1 MNTYVEFSIRE
12 LYLDFCYYFP
22 SMKDGVI
29 DYYKSGRE
37 ELTIE
42 MRGREPIVFHGPTH
56 SIRSTR
62 NIAVDVEE
70 ERWRQIFGWNL
81 ARRIEER
88 YSNYSV
94 FADKIGVSRVMLS
107 RYINGHATPS
117 IYVVARIANALGCSM
132 TELCDL
138 E

>member
-1 MNTYVEFSIRE
+1 MADFYDFGVRE
-12 LYLDFCYYFP
+12 LYSDFCYHFP
-22 SMKDGVI
+22 SWEERVI

-37 ELTIE
+37 ELTIL
-42 MRGREPIVFHGPTH
+42 MRGDEVLIYHGPTH
-56 SIRSTR
+56 GIRNARSI
-62 NIAVDVEE
+62 NIEMEE
-70 ERWRQIFGWNL
+70 ERWRRLFGWHL
-81 ARRIEER
+81 ARRIEEQ

-94 FADKIGVSRVMLS
+94 FADKIGISRVMLS

-117 IYVVARIANALGCSM
+117 MYVGARIASALGCSM